1 MQHAHA
7 CVSTCSC
14 FCMAANSS
22 MIAQANASTTAFP
35 TMSTMAAVHMTASED
50 GTTAIVVPTHVT
62 TKSSSADGNI
72 TSAFVTISPSMST
85 IPNCKR
91 HFCILKN

>member
-1 MQHAHA
+1 
-7 CVSTCSC
+7 
-14 FCMAANSS
+14 MAANSS

-35 TMSTMAAVHMTASED
+35 TMSTMAAVHMTAYED
-50 GTTAIVVPTHVT
+50 GTTAIVEPTRVT

-72 TSAFVTISPSMST
+72 TSAPVTISSSMST
-85 IPNCKR
+85 IRNGKR

>member
-1 MQHAHA
+1 
-7 CVSTCSC
+7 
-14 FCMAANSS
+14 MAANSS
-22 MIAQANASTTAFP
+22 MITQANPSTTAFP
-35 TMSTMAAVHMTASED
+35 TMAAVNMTASED
-50 GTTAIVVPTHVT
+50 GTTAIVEPTHVT

-72 TSAFVTISPSMST
+72 TSAFVTRSPSMST

>member
-1 MQHAHA
+1 
-7 CVSTCSC
+7 
-14 FCMAANSS
+14 MAANSS
-22 MIAQANASTTAFP
+22 MITQANASPTAFP
-35 TMSTMAAVHMTASED
+35 TMSTMAAVDMTASED
-50 GTTAIVVPTHVT
+50 GTNTTGTPMSATTGASATATHVT

-72 TSAFVTISPSMST
+72 TSAFVTISSSMST